1 VPRLEA
7 YVQDTTRT
15 YTGLPAFNGN
25 WGGTSSWYARED
37 SNLWPLAPEASA
49 LSAELRAQVFWISL
63 YPISETYIPTTGEC
77 VRSRVGV
84 ASVCAK
90 RLLLAGYRDFNRRT
104 LLLPGG
110 SMSFRDRV
118 SEPGRVR
125 LNEEDVAYVM
135 NLLRNA
141 TQPVNTQQLIDVLRK
156 HPGQFQTAS
165 QAATDATA
173 DSQG

>member
-1 VPRLEA
+1 
-7 YVQDTTRT
+7 
-15 YTGLPAFNGN
+15 
-25 WGGTSSWYARED
+25 
-37 SNLWPLAPEASA
+37 
-49 LSAELRAQVFWISL
+49 
-63 YPISETYIPTTGEC
+63 
-77 VRSRVGV
+77 V

-104 LLLPGG
+104 LFLPGG

-165 QAATDATA
+165 QAATDVTA